1 MGKDIVR
8 FVAVAFVGVLALAA
22 TSLGQM
28 PRIAIC
34 AIVGLPSFVLMIMSR
49 RQLGKSFSISPEA
62 KALIT
67 AGLYSRIQHPMYLFL
82 DLLLAAIVVAI
93 DWPMLLLAWVTI
105 IVVQVIQS
113 RREEKVLAIAFGAEY
128 EAYTRQTWI

>member
-1 MGKDIVR
+1 LGNRSRSHLKR
-8 FVAVAFVGVLALAA
+8 KR
-22 TSLGQM
+22 SLQQVYI
-28 PRIAIC
+28 REYI
-34 AIVGLPSFVLMIMSR
+34 
-49 RQLGKSFSISPEA
+49 
-62 KALIT
+62 
-67 AGLYSRIQHPMYLFL
+67 FL